1 MYGLAAA
8 SGRLVGELVGES
20 WFRQRVGDWLIG
32 RLVWLV
38 VVVVEMWSTGRCQLA
53 QSCS

>member
-8 SGRLVGELVGES
+8 SGWLVGELVGES
-20 WFRQRVGDWLIG
+20 WFGQRVGDWLIG

-38 VVVVEMWSTGRCQLA
+38 VVMEMWSTGRCQLA
-53 QSCS
+53 QSYS